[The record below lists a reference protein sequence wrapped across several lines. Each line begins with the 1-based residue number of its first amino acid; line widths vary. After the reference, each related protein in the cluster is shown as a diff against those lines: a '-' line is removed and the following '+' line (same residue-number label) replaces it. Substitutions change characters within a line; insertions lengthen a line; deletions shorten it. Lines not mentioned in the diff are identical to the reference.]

1 MLAHMAYPPAHLRL
15 PVLAK
20 QESMKA
26 TSRPKSLPA
35 QSQPV
40 DPQELARRLSVV
52 LAEQRAHSDRKRRAR
67 TYAAIDLQQHSL
79 SSRPNRNVDQL
90 LPDCVGETESE
101 IGIAHKTYRSS
112 SHEETPFEHTNY
124 QKPGSSSTRKSHD
137 GLGNMPSYRHVPKV
151 AASQFTS
158 TTTAV
163 SPSELGTIHPLSRQA
178 LSFHLDGPNA
188 SLAAKAIACDAAPRE
203 TNKALRRAQS
213 MRERQYKRNQVDVP
227 ILPRTSELGTAL
239 YPLSP
244 GPFENGVD
252 DESRDA
258 RRMSTGTMLGRSEP
272 RPVEPFEMAT
282 VLLSPEK
289 SEIVYQPSKNRVD
302 WTQSDEST
310 KANAAVQPA
319 FTRLELRKTDS
330 KWKLR
335 GRLGSFG
342 RHSKEDKLLTPPPEE
357 SVATDTSARSPIIGF
372 FSLFKR

>member
-1 MLAHMAYPPAHLRL
+1 MLAHMAYPPTHPRL

-20 QESMKA
+20 QESIKA

-40 DPQELARRLSVV
+40 DPQELSRRLSVV
-52 LAEQRAHSDRKRRAR
+52 LAGQRAYSDRKRRAR
-67 TYAAIDLQQHSL
+67 THAAINLQQHSL
-79 SSRPNRNVDQL
+79 NSRPNRNVDQP
-90 LPDCVGETESE
+90 LPDCVRGTESE
-101 IGIAHKTYRSS
+101 IGIANKTERSS
-112 SHEETPFEHTNY
+112 SYEDTLFEHVNH
-124 QKPGSSSTRKSHD
+124 QKPGSSSAQKSHD
-137 GLGNMPSYRHVPKV
+137 GLEDMPTYRHVPKV

-158 TTTAV
+158 TTTAA
-163 SPSELGTIHPLSRQA
+163 SPSENGPIHPLSRQA

-213 MRERQYKRNQVDVP
+213 MRERQYKRNQVDGP

-244 GPFENGVD
+244 GPFDHGID

-258 RRMSTGTMLGRSEP
+258 RRMSTGSMLGRSEP
-272 RPVEPFEMAT
+272 RPVEPFEMAA

-289 SEIVYQPSKNRVD
+289 SEIVNQSKTRVD

-310 KANAAVQPA
+310 KGNAVVQPA

-342 RHSKEDKLLTPPPEE
+342 RHSKEDKLPTPPPEE
-357 SVATDTSARSPIIGF
+357 SVAMDTPARSPIIGF

>member
-1 MLAHMAYPPAHLRL
+1 MLAHMAYPPTHPRL

-20 QESMKA
+20 QESIKA

-40 DPQELARRLSVV
+40 DPQELSRRLSVV
-52 LAEQRAHSDRKRRAR
+52 LAGQRAYSDRKRRAR
-67 TYAAIDLQQHSL
+67 THAAINLQQHSL
-79 SSRPNRNVDQL
+79 NSRPNRNVDQP
-90 LPDCVGETESE
+90 LPDCVRGTESE
-101 IGIAHKTYRSS
+101 IGIANKTERSS
-112 SHEETPFEHTNY
+112 SYEDTLFEHVNH
-124 QKPGSSSTRKSHD
+124 QKPGSSSAQKSHD
-137 GLGNMPSYRHVPKV
+137 GLEDMPTYRHVPKV

-158 TTTAV
+158 TTTAA
-163 SPSELGTIHPLSRQA
+163 SPSENGPIHPLSRQA

-213 MRERQYKRNQVDVP
+213 MRERQYKRNQVDGP

-244 GPFENGVD
+244 GPLDHGID

-258 RRMSTGTMLGRSEP
+258 RRMSTGSMLGRSEP
-272 RPVEPFEMAT
+272 RPVEPFEMAA

-289 SEIVYQPSKNRVD
+289 SEIVNQSKTRVD

-310 KANAAVQPA
+310 KGNAVVQPA

-342 RHSKEDKLLTPPPEE
+342 RHSKEDKLPTPPPEE
-357 SVATDTSARSPIIGF
+357 SVAMDTPARSPIIGF

>member
-1 MLAHMAYPPAHLRL
+1 MLAHMAYPPTHPRL

-20 QESMKA
+20 QESIKA

-40 DPQELARRLSVV
+40 DPQELSRRLSVV
-52 LAEQRAHSDRKRRAR
+52 LAEQRAYSDRKRRAR
-67 TYAAIDLQQHSL
+67 THAAINLQQHSL
-79 SSRPNRNVDQL
+79 NSRPNRNVDQP
-90 LPDCVGETESE
+90 LPDCVRGTESE
-101 IGIAHKTYRSS
+101 IGIANKTERSS
-112 SHEETPFEHTNY
+112 SYEDTLFEHVNH
-124 QKPGSSSTRKSHD
+124 QKPGSSSAQKSHD
-137 GLGNMPSYRHVPKV
+137 GLEDMPTYRHVPKV

-158 TTTAV
+158 TTTAA
-163 SPSELGTIHPLSRQA
+163 SPSENGPIHPLSRQA

-213 MRERQYKRNQVDVP
+213 MRERQYKRNQVDGP

-244 GPFENGVD
+244 GPFDHGID

-258 RRMSTGTMLGRSEP
+258 RRMSTGSMLGRSEP
-272 RPVEPFEMAT
+272 RPIEPFEMAA

-289 SEIVYQPSKNRVD
+289 SEIVNQSKNRVD

-310 KANAAVQPA
+310 KGNAVVQPA

-342 RHSKEDKLLTPPPEE
+342 RHSKEDKLPTPPPEE
-357 SVATDTSARSPIIGF
+357 SVAMDTPARSPIIGF

>member
-1 MLAHMAYPPAHLRL
+1 MLAHMAYPPTHPRL

-20 QESMKA
+20 QESIKA

-40 DPQELARRLSVV
+40 DPQELSRRLSVV
-52 LAEQRAHSDRKRRAR
+52 LAEQRAYSDRKRRAR
-67 TYAAIDLQQHSL
+67 THAAINLQQHSL
-79 SSRPNRNVDQL
+79 NSRPNRNVDQP
-90 LPDCVGETESE
+90 LPDCVRGTESE
-101 IGIAHKTYRSS
+101 IGIANKTERSS
-112 SHEETPFEHTNY
+112 SYEDTLFEHVNH
-124 QKPGSSSTRKSHD
+124 QKPGSSSAQKSHD
-137 GLGNMPSYRHVPKV
+137 GLEDMSTYRHVPKV

-158 TTTAV
+158 TTTAA
-163 SPSELGTIHPLSRQA
+163 SPSENGPIHPLSRQA

-213 MRERQYKRNQVDVP
+213 MRERQYKRNQVDGP

-244 GPFENGVD
+244 GPFDHGID

-258 RRMSTGTMLGRSEP
+258 RRMSTGSMLGRSEP
-272 RPVEPFEMAT
+272 RPIEPFEMAA

-289 SEIVYQPSKNRVD
+289 SEIVNQSKNRVD

-310 KANAAVQPA
+310 KGNAVVQPA

-342 RHSKEDKLLTPPPEE
+342 RHSKEDKLPTPPPEE
-357 SVATDTSARSPIIGF
+357 SVAMDTPARSPIIGF

>member
-1 MLAHMAYPPAHLRL
+1 MLAHMAYSPTHLRL

-20 QESMKA
+20 QESIKA

-40 DPQELARRLSVV
+40 DPQELARRLCVV
-52 LAEQRAHSDRKRRAR
+52 LAEQRAHSNRKRRAR
-67 TYAAIDLQQHSL
+67 TYAAINLQQHSL
-79 SSRPNRNVDQL
+79 NSRPNRNVDQP
-90 LPDCVGETESE
+90 LPNCVGDPESE
-101 IGIAHKTYRSS
+101 IGVASKTDRSS
-112 SHEETPFEHTNY
+112 SHETSFEHTNH

-158 TTTAV
+158 TTTAA
-163 SPSELGTIHPLSRQA
+163 SPSEKGPIHPLSRQA

-188 SLAAKAIACDAAPRE
+188 SLAAKTTACDAAPRE

-213 MRERQYKRNQVDVP
+213 MRERQYKRNQVDGP
-227 ILPRTSELGTAL
+227 NLPRTSELGTTL

-244 GPFENGVD
+244 GSFDNGVD

-258 RRMSTGTMLGRSEP
+258 RRMSTGSMLGRSEP
-272 RPVEPFEMAT
+272 RPVEQFEMAA
-282 VLLSPEK
+282 VLLSREK
-289 SEIVYQPSKNRVD
+289 SEIVNPPSKIRVD

-310 KANAAVQPA
+310 KANAVVQPA

-342 RHSKEDKLLTPPPEE
+342 RHSKEDKMLTPPPEE
-357 SVATDTSARSPIIGF
+357 SVATDTSARSPINGF